1 MANGNE
7 SFNVLG
13 VQKAMESLEEYFTS
27 FAETLADANGY
38 IETIINVGEDSA
50 VFGDYGSKL
59 QSIWDQNY
67 VTFDNFHKNF
77 ESWSEVVAL
86 ISANNADFTVGAE
99 AVYRDNAGTLDG
111 IQGAKAAIVDSGG
124 RMNVNMSSVDDDD
137 VKTVLG
143 FASEYKVEAGD
154 DNTEIITRDDGSTLV
169 YYKDKY
175 GNLLYSEDTKY
186 SDNKEEKEII
196 VKDKNGNVL
205 YSKKNGKYYDKDG
218 TTVITQEQAENIK
231 KQSAFKVDYDSETG
245 VTSYK
250 NLDDESVYTFEKDT
264 DGTEIYKDKDGN
276 ILYKHSI
283 VMDKDYYVDA
293 SGKLITRD
301 EALSKLDAAKL
312 GKTLENSK
320 ETSQSDTS
328 SATKTAETERNAKI
342 VELED
347 RGFTLSQDGNNKY
360 YFKADENDPNLI
372 LKYEV
377 KADGSISDQQIYEY
391 SVDGKTFTLN
401 SNNYNRIKTYG
412 GKFDE
417 KTENVTFKI
426 AGKTEIADKNGA
438 IIEIQEKNGLTR
450 TRSSGSDKFTYS
462 YDGVSINSDSVD
474 KIKDYVEQGYKLEQK
489 NDTVYLTK
497 PSSDNSKLVTQY
509 EIKGDGTLDESY
521 MYDDTKISSYSY
533 LRIKNGWT
541 FDKESNTVVFSNEN
555 KSTAYDA
562 LNNTKV
568 KETVDGLTSNFKDNE
583 IYSMSNGDFNIV
595 KNNSGTYDYSSGDSS
610 YTLDKTAIDYIHNN
624 PSSNI
629 HVLGDNKLTTCGA
642 EVGDAIILSN
652 ESKEGIAKINGF
664 DISKLTN
671 PLDSTSSPNLGPN
684 YLNDS
689 VYTVADIA
697 ADGTYTLKDSAGTS
711 YIAKEV
717 IGISNPFVTSDTAT
731 SAQN

>member
-59 QSIWDQNY
+59 QNIWDQNY

-124 RMNVNMSSVDDDD
+124 RMNVNMSSVDDED
-137 VKTVLG
+137 VKNVLG

-250 NLDDESVYTFEKDT
+250 NLDDESVYTFETDI
-264 DGTEIYKDKDGN
+264 DGTEIYKDKDEN
-276 ILYKHSI
+276 ILYKHSV

-293 SGKLITRD
+293 SGKQITRD
-301 EALSKLDAAKL
+301 EALSKLDDAKL
-312 GKTLENSK
+312 GKT
-320 ETSQSDTS
+320 SQSKQLSDAS

-391 SVDGKTFTLN
+391 NVDGKTFTLN
-401 SNNYNRIKTYG
+401 SKNYNRIKTYG

-417 KTENVTFKI
+417 KTGNVTFKI
-426 AGKTEIADKNGA
+426 VGKTEVADKNGD

-450 TRSSGSDKFTYS
+450 TRSNGSDEFTYS

-489 NDTVYLTK
+489 NDIVYLTK

-509 EIKGDGTLDESY
+509 EIKSDGILDKSY
-521 MYDDTKISSYSY
+521 TCDGEEISRLSYQ
-533 LRIKNGWT
+533 RIENGAT
-541 FDKESNTVVFSNEN
+541 FDKESSNVVVSNGN
-555 KSTAYDA
+555 NSTTYDA
-562 LNNTKV
+562 LNDKKV

-671 PLDSTSSPNLGPN
+671 PFDSTSSSNLGPN

-697 ADGTYTLKDSAGTS
+697 DDGTYTLKDSAGTS
-711 YIAKEV
+711 YIAREV
-717 IGISNPFVTSDTAT
+717 IGISDPLVTSDTAT
-731 SAQN
+731 LAQN

>member
-59 QSIWDQNY
+59 QNIWDQNY

-124 RMNVNMSSVDDDD
+124 RMNVNMSSVDDED
-137 VKTVLG
+137 VKNVLG

-250 NLDDESVYTFEKDT
+250 NLDDESVYTFETDI
-264 DGTEIYKDKDGN
+264 DGTEIYKDKDEN
-276 ILYKHSI
+276 ILYKHSV

-293 SGKLITRD
+293 SGKQITRD
-301 EALSKLDAAKL
+301 EALSKLDDAKL
-312 GKTLENSK
+312 GKT
-320 ETSQSDTS
+320 SQSKQLSDAS

-391 SVDGKTFTLN
+391 NVDGKTFTLN
-401 SNNYNRIKTYG
+401 SKNYNRIKTYG

-417 KTENVTFKI
+417 KTGNVTFKI
-426 AGKTEIADKNGA
+426 VGKTEVADKNGD

-450 TRSSGSDKFTYS
+450 TRSNGSDEFTYS

-489 NDTVYLTK
+489 NDIVYLTK

-509 EIKGDGTLDESY
+509 EIKSDGILDKSY
-521 MYDDTKISSYSY
+521 TCDGEDISRLSYH
-533 LRIKNGWT
+533 RIENGAT
-541 FDKESNTVVFSNEN
+541 FDKESSNVVVSNGN
-555 KSTAYDA
+555 NSTTYDA
-562 LNNTKV
+562 LNDKKV

-671 PLDSTSSPNLGPN
+671 PFDSTSSSNLGPN

-697 ADGTYTLKDSAGTS
+697 DDGTYTLKDSAGTS
-711 YIAKEV
+711 YIAREV
-717 IGISNPFVTSDTAT
+717 IGISDPLVTSDTAT
-731 SAQN
+731 LAQN